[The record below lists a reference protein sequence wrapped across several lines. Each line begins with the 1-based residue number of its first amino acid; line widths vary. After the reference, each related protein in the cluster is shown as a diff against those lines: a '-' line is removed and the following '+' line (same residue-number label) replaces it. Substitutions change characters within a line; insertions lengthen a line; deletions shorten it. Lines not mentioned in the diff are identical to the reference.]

1 MIIVY
6 SKDLTNFKEINH
18 ALSIQMEEHYNN
30 IGKAIITL
38 PIDNYNI
45 STVENGGII
54 YDTIRDMSFVIRN
67 HKYDT
72 SRTTITIN
80 AYTCNR
86 MLNKRA
92 IIQKNT
98 INNIE
103 NGVRAVV
110 KNNLRGL
117 PNVELGELSG
127 FDDATETMLYGG
139 QVLDEIMPIL
149 ETAKIGNR
157 MRWDADRRIHV
168 FELYKGRDLTEG
180 IHAVVFSDEYKTAKD
195 LVIASDDS
203 VFKNVIYVPG
213 TLKDGAETEIVVE
226 VGATTGDDRFEK
238 WLDRS
243 FIQDDEETESQF
255 RERLKQIGL
264 EEIAKLVSRR
274 TFSVAIDTKEY
285 GTTYKLGDIV
295 SCVSQRFGVELKS
308 RITSVKYTLDIA
320 GEKINLILGEPI
332 LTVVDELKLSTR
344 VSNQSAQ
351 KVNNPVYQG
360 AYTVVP
366 RTHYQTLETAGMLM
380 MQNTL
385 IEEIPLSVASN
396 NSGGTTATI
405 G

>member
-6 SKDLTNFKEINH
+6 NKDLTNFKEINH
-18 ALSIQMEEHYNN
+18 ALSIQMEEHYNA

-38 PIDNYNI
+38 PIDDYNI
-45 STVENGGII
+45 SAVENGGII
-54 YDTIRDMSFVIRN
+54 YDTVRDMSFVIRN

-72 SRTTITIN
+72 SRVTVTVN

-86 MLNKRA
+86 LLNKRS

-98 INNIE
+98 ISNIE
-103 NGVRAVV
+103 SGVRSIVES
-110 KNNLRGL
+110 NLRGL
-117 PNVELGELSG
+117 PNVEIGESNG
-127 FDDATETMLYGG
+127 FEDSTETMLYGG

-157 MRWDADRRIHV
+157 MRWDPDRRVHV

-180 IHAVVFSDEYKTAKD
+180 IHAVVFSEEYKTAKN
-195 LVIASDDS
+195 LVIANDDS

-213 TLKDGAETEIVVE
+213 TLKDDAETEIVVE
-226 VGATTGDDRFEK
+226 VGTASGDERFEK

-243 FIQDDEETESQF
+243 FRQDKEETELQF

-264 EEIAKLVSRR
+264 EEIARLVSRH
-274 TFSVAIDTKEY
+274 TFSVSIDTKEY
-285 GTTYKLGDIV
+285 GTTYKLGDVV

-308 RITSVKYTLDIA
+308 RITSVKYTLDIS

-332 LTVVDELKLSTR
+332 LTALGEVKL
-344 VSNQSAQ
+344 
-351 KVNNPVYQG
+351 
-360 AYTVVP
+360 
-366 RTHYQTLETAGMLM
+366 
-380 MQNTL
+380 
-385 IEEIPLSVASN
+385 
-396 NSGGTTATI
+396 I